1 MWGGLLWF
9 REMLPRPPLLS
20 CGMMLHLSL
29 KSFHV
34 WAARQCFMTAQQ
46 PGDHVNYNVGDIQP
60 VPCVWIQSTF
70 RFLFKTV
77 QNRNQVWGSRFGWQQ
92 RSLRNKHFHHI
103 GQIKSL
109 SSNCSPFYEETQMAE
124 AHFNLSLLLAI
135 LAFSHLPRKSL
146 RNVVDLRDEV
156 PLTLR
161 ISWVLKLS
169 SSCPATNMQ
178 RHCRRVFWVGRVT
191 PNCPFLNHLQPFLQ
205 HNVPPSLIF
214 DELLIH
220 WQLHT
225 VDPISVFFAAPPY
238 HWATPH
244 HTSCTQNQRC

>member
-1 MWGGLLWF
+1 MWVISNLFLVC
-9 REMLPRPPLLS
+9 ESSQLS
-20 CGMMLHLSL
+20 DFSL
-29 KSFHV
+29 KLS
-34 WAARQCFMTAQQ
+34 
-46 PGDHVNYNVGDIQP
+46 
-60 VPCVWIQSTF
+60 
-70 RFLFKTV
+70 KTGIKSEALDLV
-77 QNRNQVWGSRFGWQQ
+77 D
-92 RSLRNKHFHHI
+92 NKDRWEINNSHFHHI

-244 HTSCTQNQRC
+244 HTSCTQN